1 MAVSTWWRVPC
12 PSRDGSKWPLN
23 LPRAQDPSGIVSKM
37 DIFWI
42 RCPLIDRRRA
52 ASYSKIGRSHFFSD
66 SSVLCPSFSSAPAVD
81 ERWRSSW
88 LRAVSHLNLCC
99 LHYKRDL
106 AGWVRAMCNLL
117 AMGAFSALFHFG
129 LFV

>member
-1 MAVSTWWRVPC
+1 MAASTWWRVPC

-52 ASYSKIGRSHFFSD
+52 ASYSKIGRSHFF
-66 SSVLCPSFSSAPAVD
+66 
-81 ERWRSSW
+81 
-88 LRAVSHLNLCC
+88 
-99 LHYKRDL
+99 
-106 AGWVRAMCNLL
+106 
-117 AMGAFSALFHFG
+117 FG
-129 LFV
+129 LLCSLSFLILRLLLLMSGGVHPG